1 MTAVVDITQNDG
13 RWLVSGNL
21 LLDDVEQLLARSVAV
36 DGSGTLEVDL
46 SGVTDVESVAISLLF
61 EWVRQAR
68 ANQCTLT
75 FSNLPANLVS
85 LASLYGV
92 LDFLPLAADSAA
104 SH

>member
-1 MTAVVDITQNDG
+1 MTAVVEITQNNG

-21 LLDDVEQLLARSVAV
+21 LLDDVELLLAQNIVV
-36 DGSGTLEVDL
+36 DGSKTLEVDL
-46 SGVTDVESVAISLLF
+46 SGVADVDSVAISLLF

-68 ANQCTLT
+68 ANQCILT

-92 LDFLPLAADSAA
+92 LDFLPLAADPAA